1 MVRPPL
7 VVGNCMQFDRNRRDF
22 ITLLG
27 GAVAWPLAAR
37 AQQPERMRRVG
48 VLAGLA
54 EDDPEMRGRLAAFR
68 QGLEKRGWSEGRNV
82 RIDYRFAPAS
92 AQVQV
97 LAKELV
103 ALQPDVILALS
114 TPVTAALQWAS
125 RTIPIVFA
133 VVADP
138 IGSGFVA
145 SLPRPGGSRKH
156 QMWCR
161 ALTSLSTSR

>member
-1 MVRPPL
+1 M
-7 VVGNCMQFDRNRRDF
+7 NRRAF
-22 ITLLG
+22 ISLIG
-27 GAVAWPLAAR
+27 GAAAWPLAAR
-37 AQQPERMRRVG
+37 AQQSDGMRRIG
-48 VLAGLA
+48 VLMGLA
-54 EDDPEMRGRLAAFR
+54 EDDPETKARLAAFR
-68 QGLEKRGWSEGRNV
+68 LGLDKRGWSEARNV
-82 RIDYRFAPAS
+82 RIDYRFAPGS

-103 ALQPDVILALS
+103 ALQPDVILAHT
-114 TPVTAALQWAS
+114 TPVIAALQRES
-125 RTIPIVFA
+125 RTIPIVFVA
-133 VVADP
+133 VADP